1 MTPVTGH
8 WSLVACVAVLAA
20 TLNGCGYAGE
30 DEIQAETA
38 AILQHVPLGTPLLEV
53 PAAMRAQGF
62 SCTSERRDVADAQG
76 GLRGTESHLSC
87 LREQSQWLVC
97 TRRTRAVFTH
107 LNGNVGHVLVNVGN
121 FCT

>member
-1 MTPVTGH
+1 MTPVTRQ
-8 WSLVACVAVLAA
+8 WSLVACVAMLAA

-38 AILQHVPLGTPLLEV
+38 AILERVPPGTPL
-53 PAAMRAQGF
+53 
-62 SCTSERRDVADAQG
+62 
-76 GLRGTESHLSC
+76 RGMESHLSC
-87 LREQSQWLVC
+87 MREQSQWLVC